1 MSNGKEQLGGMFPRD
16 LAARLRQYAD
26 QRDISQSEALRRL
39 TKRGLDGVDKDP
51 IASALVQ
58 SGQMLLVASVV
69 ALCVAIP
76 FGYPAELVAVAGVM
90 GIGAGGAGTGWAVR
104 TGVLN
109 SIRNRGGRPV
119 ATDGGESE

>member
-58 SGQMLLVASVV
+58 SAQMLLVASVV

>member
-1 MSNGKEQLGGMFPRD
+1 MFPRD